1 MMKNVPRVRDAV
13 DHFVAIKNIT
23 KVTVNYLVIPTTIK
37 VARNLVSENS
47 AVPEETDNIMSAVIQ
62 TLILLHQPQ
71 LQSTVMVSFR
81 GIWGG
86 ETSIV
91 KYVTPLQIFINFQ
104 AMVTRDMGTHTRK
117 RVKQSLI

>member
-47 AVPEETDNIMSAVIQ
+47 AVPEETDNIMYAVTQ
-62 TLILLHQPQ
+62 TLILLHQLQ
-71 LQSTVMVSFR
+71 LQSSVMEKEKLV
-81 GIWGG
+81 
-86 ETSIV
+86 
-91 KYVTPLQIFINFQ
+91 
-104 AMVTRDMGTHTRK
+104 
-117 RVKQSLI
+117 QSMLLHLHHH